1 MYLFTDNVFDLMKNF
16 SNEKKFVSFT
26 KKKRYNNIQ
35 NIWRYIM
42 DICYN
47 KLFKLVIDK
56 GLRKMEFAKN
66 AGISQN
72 TMAKLSKNQYVSM
85 KVLVKICKNLN
96 CTLDD
101 IVEIL

>member
-1 MYLFTDNVFDLMKNF
+1 MERILYLSQRKDAIIKYRTYGGN
-16 SNEKKFVSFT
+16 
-26 KKKRYNNIQ
+26 
-35 NIWRYIM
+35 IM

-47 KLFKLVIDK
+47 KLFKLLIDK

-85 KVLVKICKNLN
+85 KVLVKICRA
-96 CTLDD
+96 LDCSVDEMMD
-101 IVEIL
+101 ILPEGEEYK

>member
-1 MYLFTDNVFDLMKNF
+1 MERILYLLQRKGDIIIYGIYGGN
-16 SNEKKFVSFT
+16 
-26 KKKRYNNIQ
+26 
-35 NIWRYIM
+35 IM

-47 KLFKLVIDK
+47 KLFKLLIDK

>member
-1 MYLFTDNVFDLMKNF
+1 
-16 SNEKKFVSFT
+16 
-26 KKKRYNNIQ
+26 
-35 NIWRYIM
+35 M

-47 KLFKLVIDK
+47 KLFKLLIDK

-85 KVLVKICKNLN
+85 KVLVKICRA
-96 CTLDD
+96 LDCSVDEIMD
-101 IVEIL
+101 ILPEGEEYK

>member
-1 MYLFTDNVFDLMKNF
+1 
-16 SNEKKFVSFT
+16 
-26 KKKRYNNIQ
+26 
-35 NIWRYIM
+35 M

-47 KLFKLVIDK
+47 KLFKLLIDK

-85 KVLVKICKNLN
+85 KVLVKICRA
-96 CTLDD
+96 LDCSVDEIMD
-101 IVEIL
+101 ILPESEEYK

>member
-1 MYLFTDNVFDLMKNF
+1 MERILYLLQRKDDIIIYRTYGGN
-16 SNEKKFVSFT
+16 
-26 KKKRYNNIQ
+26 
-35 NIWRYIM
+35 IM

-47 KLFKLVIDK
+47 KLFKLLIDK
-56 GLRKMEFAKN
+56 GLRKMEFVKN

>member
-1 MYLFTDNVFDLMKNF
+1 MKRILYLL
-16 SNEKKFVSFT
+16 
-26 KKKRYNNIQ
+26 KRKDDIIIYRTYGGN
-35 NIWRYIM
+35 IM

-47 KLFKLVIDK
+47 KLFKLLIDK
-56 GLRKMEFAKN
+56 GLRKMGFAKN

>member
-1 MYLFTDNVFDLMKNF
+1 MERILYLL
-16 SNEKKFVSFT
+16 
-26 KKKRYNNIQ
+26 KRKDDIIIYRTYGGN
-35 NIWRYIM
+35 IM

-47 KLFKLVIDK
+47 KLFKLLIDK

-66 AGISQN
+66 AGLSQN

>member
-1 MYLFTDNVFDLMKNF
+1 MERILYLLQRKDDIIIYRTYGGN
-16 SNEKKFVSFT
+16 
-26 KKKRYNNIQ
+26 
-35 NIWRYIM
+35 IM

-47 KLFKLVIDK
+47 KLFKLLIDN